1 MFCQHCGSAV
11 DENVRFCTACGK
23 PLPPSAATVPVQTP
37 TQKMAS
43 HVKIMGVLWVVYSIF
58 GILAGLWTLAISH
71 FVMPIITNAVSQQ
84 GDVSIPASLPS
95 FLQAIYIFAFGYSLA
110 TGVMGIVAAWGLLAR
125 TSWGR
130 TAAIVIAIISVLS
143 FPFGTALG
151 IYTMVI
157 LMSSGADQTYRSIA
171 VPA

>member
-1 MFCQHCGSAV
+1 
-11 DENVRFCTACGK
+11 
-23 PLPPSAATVPVQTP
+23 
-37 TQKMAS
+37 MAS